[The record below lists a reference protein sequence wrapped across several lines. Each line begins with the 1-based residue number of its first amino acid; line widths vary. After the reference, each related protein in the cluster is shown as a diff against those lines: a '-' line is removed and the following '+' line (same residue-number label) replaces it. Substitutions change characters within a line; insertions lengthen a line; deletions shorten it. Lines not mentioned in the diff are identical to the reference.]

1 MKILR
6 RNKTFLSALLCFLAI
21 ASLSLTT
28 PSSVYAG
35 DDDTAGDKPD
45 RWYLS
50 LGIGRTWDIDQTD
63 DTLGGAAIGNF
74 DHRDKG
80 ILKFEIG
87 LTFFKYFAVEF
98 GIINFSKLES
108 NFAGSVNVAGTIYTG
123 TFKTRENL
131 GGATATAVWHIPFYK
146 KGSRVATF
154 FVKGG
159 IFRWRNKLRM
169 RVDPALRLDGVRK
182 TDDVDPTASFGVQVR
197 GEGASAFRFEVQR
210 FEIDDKEINT
220 AFINFVYYY

>member
-28 PSSVYAG
+28 PSTLYAG

-45 RWYLS
+45 RWYVA
-50 LGIGRTWDIDQTD
+50 LGVGRTWDIDQTD
-63 DTLGGAAIGNF
+63 QTIGGVATGRF
-74 DHRDKG
+74 DNDDG
-80 ILKFEIG
+80 QILRVSFG

-98 GIINFSKLES
+98 GIVNFGTLSSRYVGTVDFGAGGVAGNFSTK
-108 NFAGSVNVAGTIYTG
+108 
-123 TFKTRENL
+123 ENIN
-131 GGATATAVWHIPFYK
+131 GIAVTAVWHIPFYK

-154 FVKGG
+154 FIKGG
-159 IFRWRNKLRM
+159 AFRWRNKLKM
-169 RVDPALRLDGVRK
+169 KDGLGATLTRK
-182 TDDVDPTASFGVQVR
+182 TDDVDPTASFGIQVR

-210 FEIDDKEINT
+210 YEIDDKEINT
-220 AFINFVYYY
+220 AMINFLYYY